1 MIKLQQFP
9 ADQPGPNLVFIHG
22 WGSDCQVWEPLRR
35 HLPGAH
41 WLLELPGHGTTPVI
55 SSQSVY
61 PYLRD
66 VAQALPERSVLIGW
80 SLGGTLATE
89 LTRLCPEKV
98 TGLVTIAS
106 SPCFV
111 ERPDWPAAMTI
122 ETFQRFTADF
132 AESPALAFRRF
143 QSLQVKGDWQHKSL
157 TQKMRSTLL
166 PNVETLGQLRIA
178 LGWLIELDARAALQ
192 ALQVPSLHLLGAAD
206 ALVPTQVAQTFRSVA
221 QARVDVIDE
230 AGHALPT
237 AWVSRLTADIGD
249 WLQSHEFCGIPSR
262 AVAGSFAGAAERYE
276 KSARVQTEIAR
287 CLLDRSLDV
296 IGNSGVGVDLGCGTG
311 YVAQQLEQ
319 RGTGFERFINIDI
332 APAMVA
338 RTRHNLKPHA
348 GHHSW
353 LVADAVCLP
362 LQAGSVDVVFSSLM
376 LQWCF
381 RSDLVLQEI
390 SRVLAPGGWAAVATL
405 GPNTLQELKTA
416 WSTLDS
422 YAHVN
427 YFKSRSRLE
436 EEVQAAELDA
446 ALIEE
451 RCHTLRYQELL
462 PLLKDLKNIGA
473 HNLNAGRNRGLTTRA
488 RLQQLI
494 AAYEQFR
501 GPDGQVPATYDVIYL
516 ILKKP
521 HG

>member
-1 MIKLQQFP
+1 MIELQQFP
-9 ADQPGPNLVFIHG
+9 ADQPGPALVFIHG
-22 WGSDCQVWEPLRR
+22 WGSDRQVWEPLRR
-35 HLPGAH
+35 HLPGTH
-41 WLLELPGHGTTPVI
+41 WLLELPGHGSTPVI
-55 SSQSVY
+55 STQSVF
-61 PYLRD
+61 PYLQELARL
-66 VAQALPERSVLIGW
+66 LPERCVLIGW

-89 LTRLCPEKV
+89 LTRLCPGKI

-111 ERPDWPAAMTI
+111 VRPDWSTAMTT
-122 ETFQRFTADF
+122 ETFQRFNADF

-143 QSLQVKGDWQHKSL
+143 QSLQVKGDWQQKSL
-157 TQKMRSTLL
+157 TQKMRTTLL
-166 PNVETLGQLRIA
+166 PNVETLSQLRVT
-178 LGWLIELDARAALQ
+178 LGWLAELDARPALRE
-192 ALQVPSLHLLGAAD
+192 LQVPSLHLLGAGD
-206 ALVPTQVAQTFRSVA
+206 ALVPTQVAETFRCVA

-230 AGHALPT
+230 AGHTLPA
-237 AWVSRLTADIGD
+237 AWVSRLAADIGD

-276 KSARVQTEIAR
+276 RSARVQTEIAR
-287 CLLDRSLDV
+287 RLLDRALEV
-296 IGNSGVGVDLGCGTG
+296 VATQGVGLDLGCGTG

-319 RGTGFERFINIDI
+319 RAGSFDRFINIDI

-338 RTRHNLKPHA
+338 RTRQNLEPHA
-348 GHHSW
+348 DHHSW
-353 LVADAVCLP
+353 LVADAACLP
-362 LQAGSVDVVFSSLM
+362 IEAGSVDVVFSSLM

-390 SRVLAPGGWAAVATL
+390 SRVLSPGGWAAVATL
-405 GPNTLQELKTA
+405 GPDTLQELKTA

-436 EEVQAAELDA
+436 DEVRMADLETVLV
-446 ALIEE
+446 EE

-473 HNLNAGRNRGLTTRA
+473 HNLNAGRNRGLTSRA

-516 ILKKP
+516 ILRKP